1 MLTKFLP
8 LLFEPFAYRLP
19 VYGQYK
25 FAIIGRILLHLE
37 DVVFDFKLSS
47 MFLGINLAITLDSF
61 FPCQKTIYH
70 RDCRF
75 LFLF

>member
-1 MLTKFLP
+1 MLQSIYSLTSESNYPPTFLP

-47 MFLGINLAITLDSF
+47 MSVSYTHLPVLQTS
-61 FPCQKTIYH
+61 K
-70 RDCRF
+70 
-75 LFLF
+75 